1 MGFLRSAD
9 NYVKVYTDGSHK
21 PPRSGGIGVF
31 FGQRNINNVSERAQE
46 PVESSHCAE
55 VQAATKAI
63 KVLKRHHETNVN
75 LFTDSDVLNE
85 NRTNAGNHRWWNEYN
100 AAKSGMNVRIH
111 RISRTDFSLQ
121 EADKLA
127 RNAIH

>member
-9 NYVKVYTDGSHK
+9 NYVKVYTDGSYK
-21 PPRSGGIGVF
+21 PPHSGGIGVF
-31 FGQRNINNVSERAQE
+31 FGDSNINNVSERLRT
-46 PVESSHCAE
+46 SRILHCAE

-75 LFTDSDVLNE
+75 LFTDSDVLSE

-100 AAKSGMNVRIH
+100 AAKSDFYNVQL
-111 RISRTDFSLQ
+111 SLLLRGYS
-121 EADKLA
+121 ASIDGPTLL
-127 RNAIH
+127 